1 MVRAIHEAG
10 AAGAAPVPAATPSRH
25 RRERFMAIQVARF
38 LDVAN
43 GLQANQFSVGSHDRI
58 TSLDDLDPLY
68 KRLLDEPV
76 TAVFAVLG
84 KDGRP
89 NLTPMWFDY
98 SGSTVLVNVASH
110 RKKVQWIRANPLMTI
125 LLMNPANPY
134 HWVSIKATVRREV
147 SEDDPREGA
156 RVTAQLDKIWTK
168 YTKQPPPY
176 GLRDPSRN
184 ERRVLFECA
193 VDKVATFG
201 KP

>member
-1 MVRAIHEAG
+1 
-10 AAGAAPVPAATPSRH
+10 
-25 RRERFMAIQVARF
+25 MAIAVAKF

-43 GLQANQFSVGSHDRI
+43 GLQPKQFSVGSRDEI
-58 TSLDDLDPLY
+58 TSLDTLDPIY

-76 TAVFAVLG
+76 TAVFAVIG

-98 SGSTVLVNVASH
+98 EGSTVLVNVASH
-110 RKKVQWIRANPLMTI
+110 RKKVEWIRAKPLLTV

-134 HWVSIKATVRREV
+134 HWLSIKCKVTREV
-147 SEDDPREGA
+147 SEDDPKEGA
-156 RVTAQLDKIWTK
+156 RVTRQLDRIWTK
-168 YTKQPPPY
+168 YTKQPAPY
-176 GLRDPSRN
+176 GLRDPSIN

-193 VDKVATFG
+193 VEKVATFG